1 MVERADA
8 VIADDDG
15 VLFVPLERLP
25 ELAAAAREIRRT
37 ERAQAEEVAR
47 GRSLRAQLRFD
58 EFLEAR
64 ARNPGLIFREHLR
77 RIGGA
82 IEE

>member
-1 MVERADA
+1 VDRADA
-8 VIADDDG
+8 VVADDDG

-25 ELAAAAREIRRT
+25 ELLAAAREIGRI
-37 ERAQAEEVAR
+37 ERAQAAEVAR
-47 GRSLRAQLRFD
+47 GRSLRVQLRFD
-58 EFLEAR
+58 EFLKAR
-64 ARNPGLIFREHLR
+64 ARNPALTFREHLR